1 MSSPSMRRFVD
12 HNELG
17 VPNLEDT
24 DHIVYTLPNVEVA
37 FSPENVLGVGTLYI
51 TTSRIIIVNPSAF
64 TLDIDVPFVGLH
76 AVSRSTDSYPKP
88 CLYCQLNQDDED
100 EPDEL
105 FLAPD
110 DESLLK
116 TLFDEFCKA
125 AENNPDPPEDGEE
138 EGDDELIYDLN
149 EVTLGAEQAATLAH
163 LESVFVLPNEQ
174 FEDAEEDGMG
184 EEDEEDNED
193 YNDSAID
200 DTLPASEEN

>member
-1 MSSPSMRRFVD
+1 MRRFVD
-12 HNELG
+12 YNESGL
-17 VPNLEDT
+17 PNLEENDQ
-24 DHIVYTLPNVEVA
+24 IVYSLPNIEVA
-37 FSPENVLGVGTLYI
+37 FSPDQVLGTGTLYI
-51 TTSRIIIVNPSAF
+51 TTSRIIIINPSAF
-64 TLDIDVPFVGLH
+64 ALDIDVPFVGLH

-88 CLYCQLNQDDED
+88 CLYCQLNQDMED

-110 DESLLK
+110 DDSLLK
-116 TLFDEFCKA
+116 PLFDEFCKA

-174 FEDAEEDGMG
+174 FEDAEEGAGD
-184 EEDEEDNED
+184 EDEGDNSADNEVSD
-193 YNDSAID
+193 AV
-200 DTLPASEEN
+200 EN